1 MDYDNILLLTD
12 SYKISHYRQYPPDTR
27 TIYSYF
33 ESRGGRFPDVVFF
46 GLQYL
51 LKRYLE
57 GVRVTAEHIDE
68 AEELFTQHFSAPGLF
83 NRAGWE
89 HIRTRHDGRLPVR
102 IRAVPEGMSVP
113 VHNVMMT
120 IENTD
125 PACYW
130 LPNYLETLLV
140 QTWYGSTVATVSREI
155 KKLILGYLRDTG
167 NPELIDFKLHDFGFR
182 GVSSV
187 ESAGI
192 GGAAHLVNFM
202 GTDTLA
208 ALTFIRKYY
217 ETTGMPGFSIPA
229 AEHSTITSWGR
240 DNETLAY
247 ANMLLQYPEGLV
259 ACVSDSYDIYHAC
272 EHIWG
277 GTLRE
282 KVLARKGTLV
292 VRPDSGNP
300 AEVVLNV
307 MEILGEKFGA
317 EPNRQGFKVLHP
329 NVRVIQGDGVEYDA
343 IRAILQTLK
352 LHGWS
357 ADNIAF
363 GMGGALLQKLNRDTQ
378 KFAFKCSWADVGGQ
392 TRDVFK
398 QPVTDPGKNSRQGRL
413 KLVRTD
419 DGYATTAETAPGDDL
434 LRTVFENGFLAR
446 RYTFNDIRAH
456 AAVTTLPESVPADR
470 QPV

>member
-1 MDYDNILLLTD
+1 MDNNNIILLTD
-12 SYKISHYRQYPPDTR
+12 SYKVSHYRQYPPDTR

-33 ESRGGRFPDVVFF
+33 ESRGGRFDEVVFF

-57 GVRVTAEHIDE
+57 GMRVTREHIAE
-68 AEELFTQHFSAPGLF
+68 AEELYAQHFGAPGLL
-83 NRAGWE
+83 NKTGWE
-89 HIRTRHDGRLPVR
+89 HILTKHDGRLPVR
-102 IRAVPEGMSVP
+102 VRAVPEGMSIP
-113 VHNVMMT
+113 VQNVMMT

-125 PACYW
+125 PTCYW
-130 LPNYLETLLV
+130 LTNYLETLLV
-140 QTWYGSTVATVSREI
+140 QTWYGSTVATISREI
-155 KKLILGYLRDTG
+155 KKLIVSYLVDTG
-167 NPELIDFKLHDFGFR
+167 TPEQIDFKLHDFGFR

-217 ETTGMPGFSIPA
+217 NTNHVHGFSIPA
-229 AEHSTITSWGR
+229 SEHSTITSWGR
-240 DNETLAY
+240 ENEELAY
-247 ANMLLQYPEGLV
+247 ANMLMQYPEGLV

-277 GTLRE
+277 TTLRD
-282 KVLARKGTLV
+282 KVLSRKGTLV

-300 AEVVLNV
+300 SEVVWNV
-307 MEILGEKFGA
+307 VELLGEKFGYTH
-317 EPNRQGFKVLHP
+317 NRKGYKVLHP

-378 KFAFKCSWADVGGQ
+378 KFAFKCSWADVGG
-392 TRDVFK
+392 TGRDVCK
-398 QPVTDPGKNSRQGRL
+398 QPVTDMGKTSKRGRM
-413 KLVRTD
+413 KLVQTD
-419 DGYATTAETAPGDDL
+419 KGMCTVAETDAGDDL
-434 LRTVFENGFLAR
+434 LHTVFENGFVARNYAFDEVKHQAALAA
-446 RYTFNDIRAH
+446 TA
-456 AAVTTLPESVPADR
+456 LQESV
-470 QPV
+470 